1 MKYLVKDHVD
11 LRKDAYS
18 KVITNENSAAFK
30 NYIVE
35 KQQREKQI
43 QMEMDIN
50 KMRNDLEDIKSIL
63 RQLLEQRVN

>member
-1 MKYLVKDHVD
+1 MKYLVKDHAD

-43 QMEMDIN
+43 QMKMDIN
-50 KMRNDLEDIKSIL
+50 NMRNDLDEIKNIL
-63 RQLLEQRVN
+63 RQLLEQRIN

>member
-18 KVITNENSAAFK
+18 KVVTNENNVAFK
-30 NYIVE
+30 HYIVE

>member
-18 KVITNENSAAFK
+18 KVVTNENSAAFK

>member
-1 MKYLVKDHVD
+1 MKYLVKDHAD

>member
-1 MKYLVKDHVD
+1 MKYLVKDHAD

-18 KVITNENSAAFK
+18 KVVTNENSAAFK